1 MNISNKATPDTRV
14 TDQKRHIFLRV
25 VLVTAPLFYIKY
37 ISIPNEILI
46 IKLKIKKKKKKKKK
60 KKIKKKKKKK

>member
-46 IKLKIKKKKKKKKK
+46 IKIKIK
-60 KKIKKKKKKK
+60 